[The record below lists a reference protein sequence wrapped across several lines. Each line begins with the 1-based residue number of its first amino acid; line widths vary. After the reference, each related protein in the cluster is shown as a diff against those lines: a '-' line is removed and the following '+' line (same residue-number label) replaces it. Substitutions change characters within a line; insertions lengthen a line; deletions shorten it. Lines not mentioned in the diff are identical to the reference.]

1 MNLLAMSLVSA
12 AALSFSSCSSN
23 DDLAGGGT
31 QSQADG
37 VYMTLKISGA
47 TSHGTR
53 TSVTDGKTTELNG
66 EVVESTITEGTM
78 YIYDENTCVFK
89 KVITDEMF
97 DTKPTQTTAGVTK
110 PIKIS
115 VNSVNTED
123 TYTVYFMANK
133 TGIDNPLAT
142 DASFTISEKGGAEYG
157 LTDNSKI
164 VMFNQ
169 NDHSRHANHSTVRF
183 TAANNVST
191 NPATAGT
198 VYLDRV
204 VARIDEPTV
213 TATNITSAEGNTKNT
228 ENVTA
233 TIAGITYQ
241 KYAISNVNNNSYIVQ
256 KWSQDFSTLSVKWGD
271 TETTKYFQ
279 PTSFFGDAKA
289 PANLDKFGNVKYNYV
304 FENTTNNASEATA
317 LYFQIKANLTT
328 EAKENA
334 DFADGTFYRYD
345 KKLYTRIADILS
357 DAEKGIVS
365 NPFTESGTPNAE
377 ALVASIKTQDGKLIP
392 EGETLNNFRNKNKIE
407 VFRAGSMYYYYPIQD
422 NTDQTTTFSVLRN
435 SIYQLKVT
443 KISEVGKDI
452 PNGPTPDENNPN
464 YYMTVLVQVNPWIL
478 NTKNIELK

>member
-1 MNLLAMSLVSA
+1 MKKMNLLAMSLVSA

-37 VYMTLKISGA
+37 VYMTLSIAGSNQ
-47 TSHGTR
+47 STR
-53 TSVTDGKTTELNG
+53 TEGTVTNPGIEG
-66 EVVESTITEGTM
+66 ESTITEGTL
-78 YIYDENTCVFK
+78 YLYSNKTHECVFR
-89 KVITDEMF
+89 KVITSSMF
-97 DTKPTQTTAGVTK
+97 EEPNKTK

-115 VNSVNTED
+115 VNSVNTKD

-133 TGIDNPLAT
+133 TGIKDPLAT

-157 LTDNSKI
+157 LTDNSQI

-169 NDHSRHANHSTVRF
+169 NDHSRQANHSIVRF

-191 NPATAGT
+191 NPATAGI

-228 ENVTA
+228 ENVA
-233 TIAGITYQ
+233 KTIAGIEYE

-256 KWSQDFSTLSVKWGD
+256 KWSPDFSTLSVKWGD

-289 PANLDKFGNVKYNYV
+289 PANLDKFGNVEHNYV
-304 FENTTNNASEATA
+304 FENTTTDASEATA

-328 EAKENA
+328 EAATNA

-345 KKLYTRIADILS
+345 KKLYTRIADIFK

-365 NPFTESGTPNAE
+365 NPFTESGETTAADVVE
-377 ALVASIKTQDGKLIP
+377 SIKDASDNLISD
-392 EGETLNNFRNKNKIE
+392 EGEGGLNEFRNKYKIE

-422 NTDQTTTFSVLRN
+422 NTYMKERAYSVLRN
-435 SIYQLKVT
+435 SIYQLTVT

-464 YYMTVLVQVNPWIL
+464 YYMTVQVQVNPWIL
-478 NTKNIELK
+478 NTENIELK

>member
-23 DDLAGGGT
+23 DDLTGGGT

-37 VYMTLKISGA
+37 VYMTLSIAGSNQ
-47 TSHGTR
+47 GTR
-53 TSVTDGKTTELNG
+53 TTGTKTDPGIDG
-66 EVVESTITEGTM
+66 ESTITEGTL
-78 YIYDENTCVFK
+78 YLYSNKTGDCVFR
-89 KVITDEMF
+89 KVITSSMF
-97 DTKPTQTTAGVTK
+97 EEATPNKTK

-115 VNSVNTED
+115 VNTVDTEDKD

-142 DASFTISEKGGAEYG
+142 DETFAMSNEGGAEYG
-157 LTDNSKI
+157 QNGKI

-169 NDHSRHANHSTVRF
+169 NDNSKHANHSTVKF
-183 TAANNVST
+183 TADNNVST
-191 NPATAGT
+191 NPASAGT

-213 TATNITSAEGNTKNT
+213 AATNITAAEAKT

-233 TIAGITYQ
+233 TIAGIAYE
-241 KYAISNVNNNSYIVQ
+241 KYAISNVNKNSYIVQ
-256 KWSQDFSTLSVKWGD
+256 KWSQDFSTLSVKWGT

-304 FENTTNNASEATA
+304 FENTTTDASEATA
-317 LYFQIKANLTT
+317 LYFQIKANLTP
-328 EAKENA
+328 EAAANA

-345 KKLYTRIADILS
+345 KKLYTRIADIFS
-357 DAEKGIVS
+357 DAEKGLVS
-365 NPFTESGTPNAE
+365 NPFTESGTTTAE
-377 ALVASIKTQDGKLIP
+377 AVVASIKTAEGKLIP
-392 EGETLNNFRNKNKIE
+392 EGEALNNFRNNNKIE

-422 NTDQTTTFSVLRN
+422 NTYKTATTFSVLRN
-435 SIYQLKVT
+435 SIYQLNVT

-452 PNGPTPDENNPN
+452 PNGPTPDDNNPN
-464 YYMTVLVQVNPWIL
+464 YFMTVQVQVNPWIL
-478 NTKNIELK
+478 NIKDIELK

>member
-1 MNLLAMSLVSA
+1 MKKMNLLAMSLVSA

-23 DDLAGGGT
+23 DDLTSGAGT

-37 VYMTLKISGA
+37 VYMTLSIAGSNQ
-47 TSHGTR
+47 GTR
-53 TSVTDGKTTELNG
+53 TEGTKTDPGIAG
-66 EVVESTITEGTM
+66 ESTITEGTL
-78 YIYDENTCVFK
+78 YLYSNKTNKCVFH
-89 KVITDEMF
+89 KVITSAMF
-97 DTKPTQTTAGVTK
+97 DETTPNKTK

-115 VNSVNTED
+115 VNTVDTEDKD

-133 TGIDNPLAT
+133 TGIDDPLAA
-142 DASFTISEKGGAEYG
+142 DVPFAISENGGAEYG
-157 LTDNSKI
+157 LTDKSKI

-169 NDHSRHANHSTVRF
+169 NDNSRKVNHSTVKF
-183 TAANNVST
+183 TADNNVST
-191 NPATAGT
+191 NPAQAGT

-213 TATNITSAEGNTKNT
+213 AATNITAAEAKT

-241 KYAISNVNNNSYIVQ
+241 KYAISNVNKNSYIVQ
-256 KWSQDFSTLSVKWGD
+256 KWTDEYKTLNVKWGT

-304 FENTTNNASEATA
+304 FENTTTDAAEATA
-317 LYFQIKANLTT
+317 LYFQIKANLTD
-328 EAKENA
+328 EAKVNA

-345 KKLYTRIADILS
+345 KKLYTRIADIFS

-365 NPFTESGTPNAE
+365 NPFTESGTTTAE
-377 ALVASIKTQDGKLIP
+377 AVVASIKNADGTLIP
-392 EGETLNNFRNKNKIE
+392 EGEALNNFRNNNKIE

-422 NTDQTTTFSVLRN
+422 NTYKTATTFSVLRN
-435 SIYQLKVT
+435 SIYQLNVT

-452 PNGPTPDENNPN
+452 PNGPTPDDNNPN
-464 YYMTVLVQVNPWIL
+464 YYMTVQVQVNPWIL
-478 NTKNIELK
+478 NTKDIELK

>member
-1 MNLLAMSLVSA
+1 MKKMNLLAMSLVSA

-37 VYMTLKISGA
+37 VYMTLSIAGSNQ
-47 TSHGTR
+47 STR
-53 TSVTDGKTTELNG
+53 TEGTVTNQGIEG
-66 EVVESTITEGTM
+66 ESTITEGTL
-78 YIYDENTCVFK
+78 YLYSNKTHKCVFR
-89 KVITDEMF
+89 KVITSKMF
-97 DTKPTQTTAGVTK
+97 EENTPNKTK

-115 VNSVNTED
+115 VNSVDTEDKD

-133 TGIDNPLAT
+133 TGIEDPLAT
-142 DASFTISEKGGAEYG
+142 DAYFAISENGGAEYG
-157 LTDNSKI
+157 LTDKSKI

-169 NDHSRHANHSTVRF
+169 NDHSRHANHSTVKF
-183 TAANNVST
+183 TADNNVST

-213 TATNITSAEGNTKNT
+213 AATNITAAEAKT

-233 TIAGITYQ
+233 TIAGIEYE
-241 KYAISNVNNNSYIVQ
+241 KYAISNVNKNSYIVQ
-256 KWSQDFSTLSVKWGD
+256 KWTDDYQTLNVKWG
-271 TETTKYFQ
+271 TTQTTKYFQ
-279 PTSFFGDAKA
+279 STSDFGDAKA
-289 PANLDKFGNVKYNYV
+289 PAKLDKFGNVKYNYV
-304 FENTTNNASEATA
+304 FENTTTNASEATA
-317 LYFQIKANLTT
+317 LYFQIKANLTN
-328 EAKENA
+328 EAKVNA

-345 KKLYTRIADILS
+345 KKLYTRIADIFS

-365 NPFTESGTPNAE
+365 NPFTESGATTAADVVANIKNA
-377 ALVASIKTQDGKLIP
+377 DGTLIP
-392 EGETLNNFRNKNKIE
+392 EGEALNNFRNNNKIE

-422 NTDQTTTFSVLRN
+422 NTYETATTFSVLRN

-464 YYMTVLVQVNPWIL
+464 YYMTVEVQVNPWIL
-478 NTKNIELK
+478 NTKEIELK

>member
-1 MNLLAMSLVSA
+1 MKKMNLLVMSLVSA

-23 DDLAGGGT
+23 DDLTSGAGT

-37 VYMTLKISGA
+37 VYMTLSIAGSNQ
-47 TSHGTR
+47 GTR
-53 TSVTDGKTTELNG
+53 TEGTKTDPGIAG
-66 EVVESTITEGTM
+66 ESTITEGTL
-78 YIYDENTCVFK
+78 YLYSNKTNKCVFR
-89 KVITDEMF
+89 KVITSAMF
-97 DTKPTQTTAGVTK
+97 DETTPNKTM

-115 VNSVNTED
+115 VNTVDTEDKD

-133 TGIDNPLAT
+133 TGIDDPLAA
-142 DASFTISEKGGAEYG
+142 DAPFAISENGGAEYG
-157 LTDNSKI
+157 LTDKSKI

-169 NDHSRHANHSTVRF
+169 NDNSRKVNHSTVKF
-183 TAANNVST
+183 TADNNVST
-191 NPATAGT
+191 NPAQAGT

-213 TATNITSAEGNTKNT
+213 AATNITAAEPKT

-241 KYAISNVNNNSYIVQ
+241 KYAISNVNKNSYIVQ
-256 KWSQDFSTLSVKWGD
+256 KWTDEYKTLNVKWGT

-304 FENTTNNASEATA
+304 FENTTTDAAEATA
-317 LYFQIKANLTT
+317 LYFQIKANLTD
-328 EAKENA
+328 EAKVNA

-345 KKLYTRIADILS
+345 KKLYTRIADIFS

-365 NPFTESGTPNAE
+365 NPFTESGTTTAE
-377 ALVASIKTQDGKLIP
+377 AVVASIKNADGTLIP
-392 EGETLNNFRNKNKIE
+392 EGEALNNFRNNNKIE

-422 NTDQTTTFSVLRN
+422 NTYKTATTFSVLRN
-435 SIYQLKVT
+435 SIYQLNVT

-452 PNGPTPDENNPN
+452 PNGPTPDDNNPN
-464 YYMTVLVQVNPWIL
+464 YYMTVQVQVNPWIL
-478 NTKNIELK
+478 NTKDIELK

>member
-23 DDLAGGGT
+23 DDLTSGAGT

-37 VYMTLKISGA
+37 VYMTLSIAGSNQ
-47 TSHGTR
+47 GTR
-53 TSVTDGKTTELNG
+53 TEGTKTDPGIAG
-66 EVVESTITEGTM
+66 ESTITEGTL
-78 YIYDENTCVFK
+78 YLYSNKTNKCVFR
-89 KVITDEMF
+89 KVITSAMF
-97 DTKPTQTTAGVTK
+97 DETTPNKTK

-115 VNSVNTED
+115 VNTVDTEDKD

-133 TGIDNPLAT
+133 TGIDDPLAA
-142 DASFTISEKGGAEYG
+142 DAPFAISENGGAEYG
-157 LTDNSKI
+157 LTDKSKI

-169 NDHSRHANHSTVRF
+169 NDNSRKVNHSTVKF
-183 TAANNVST
+183 TADNNVST
-191 NPATAGT
+191 NPAQAGT

-213 TATNITSAEGNTKNT
+213 AATNITAAEAKT

-241 KYAISNVNNNSYIVQ
+241 KYAISNVNKNSYIVQ
-256 KWSQDFSTLSVKWGD
+256 KWTDEYKTLNVKWGT

-289 PANLDKFGNVKYNYV
+289 PANLDKFDNVKYNYV
-304 FENTTNNASEATA
+304 FENTTTNAAEATA
-317 LYFQIKANLTT
+317 LYFQIKANLTD
-328 EAKENA
+328 EAKVNA

-345 KKLYTRIADILS
+345 KKLYTRIADIFS

-365 NPFTESGTPNAE
+365 NPFTESGETTA
-377 ALVASIKTQDGKLIP
+377 ADVVKSIKNADGTLIP
-392 EGETLNNFRNKNKIE
+392 EGEALNNFRNNNKIE

-422 NTDQTTTFSVLRN
+422 NTYKTATTFSVLRN

-464 YYMTVLVQVNPWIL
+464 YYMTVQVQVNPWIL
-478 NTKNIELK
+478 NTKDIELK

>member
-1 MNLLAMSLVSA
+1 MSLVSA

-37 VYMTLKISGA
+37 VYMTLSIAGSNQ
-47 TSHGTR
+47 STR
-53 TSVTDGKTTELNG
+53 TEGTVTDSGIEG
-66 EVVESTITEGTM
+66 ESTITEGTLYLYSNKTHECVFRKVITSSM
-78 YIYDENTCVFK
+78 FDENTPNK
-89 KVITDEMF
+89 
-97 DTKPTQTTAGVTK
+97 TK

-115 VNSVNTED
+115 VNSVDTEDKD

-133 TGIDNPLAT
+133 TGIEDPLAT
-142 DASFTISEKGGAEYG
+142 DASFAISENGGAEYG
-157 LTDNSKI
+157 LTGESKI

-213 TATNITSAEGNTKNT
+213 TATNITAAEAKT
-228 ENVTA
+228 ENVA
-233 TIAGITYQ
+233 KTIAGIEYE
-241 KYAISNVNNNSYIVQ
+241 KYAISNVNKNSYIVQ

-317 LYFQIKANLTT
+317 LYFQIKANLTN

-345 KKLYTRIADILS
+345 KKLYTRIADIIS

-365 NPFTESGTPNAE
+365 NPFTESGTTNVE
-377 ALVASIKTQDGKLIP
+377 AVVASIKTQDGKLIP

-422 NTDQTTTFSVLRN
+422 NTYKTATTFSVLRN
-435 SIYQLKVT
+435 SIYQLNVT

-464 YYMTVLVQVNPWIL
+464 YYMTVQVQVNPWIL
-478 NTKNIELK
+478 NTKDIELK

>member
-1 MNLLAMSLVSA
+1 MKKMNLLVMSLVSA

-23 DDLAGGGT
+23 DDLTSGAGT

-37 VYMTLKISGA
+37 VYMTLSIAGSNQ
-47 TSHGTR
+47 GTR
-53 TSVTDGKTTELNG
+53 TEGTKTDPGIAG
-66 EVVESTITEGTM
+66 ESTITEGTL
-78 YIYDENTCVFK
+78 YLYSNKTNKCVFR
-89 KVITDEMF
+89 KVITSAMF
-97 DTKPTQTTAGVTK
+97 DETTPNKTK

-115 VNSVNTED
+115 VNTVDTEDKD

-133 TGIDNPLAT
+133 TGIDDPLAA
-142 DASFTISEKGGAEYG
+142 DAPFAISENGGAEYG
-157 LTDNSKI
+157 LTDKSKI

-169 NDHSRHANHSTVRF
+169 NDNSRKVNHSTVKF
-183 TAANNVST
+183 TADNNVST
-191 NPATAGT
+191 NPAQAGT

-213 TATNITSAEGNTKNT
+213 AATNITAAEAKT

-241 KYAISNVNNNSYIVQ
+241 KYAISNVNKNSYIVQ
-256 KWSQDFSTLSVKWGD
+256 KWTDEYKTLNVKWGT

-304 FENTTNNASEATA
+304 FENTTTDAAEATA
-317 LYFQIKANLTT
+317 LYFQIKANLTD
-328 EAKENA
+328 EAKVNA

-345 KKLYTRIADILS
+345 KKLYTRIADIFS

-365 NPFTESGTPNAE
+365 NPFTESGTTTAE
-377 ALVASIKTQDGKLIP
+377 AVVASIKNADGTLIP
-392 EGETLNNFRNKNKIE
+392 EGEALNNFRNNNKIE

-422 NTDQTTTFSVLRN
+422 NTYKTATTFSVLRN
-435 SIYQLKVT
+435 SIYQLNVT

-452 PNGPTPDENNPN
+452 PNGPTPDDNNPN
-464 YYMTVLVQVNPWIL
+464 YYMTVQVQVNPWIL
-478 NTKNIELK
+478 NTKDIELK

>member
-1 MNLLAMSLVSA
+1 MNLLVMSLVSA

-23 DDLAGGGT
+23 DDLTSGAGT

-37 VYMTLKISGA
+37 VYMTLSIAGSNQ
-47 TSHGTR
+47 GTR
-53 TSVTDGKTTELNG
+53 TEGTKTDPGIAG
-66 EVVESTITEGTM
+66 ESTITEGTL
-78 YIYDENTCVFK
+78 YLYSNKTNKCVFR
-89 KVITDEMF
+89 KVITSAMF
-97 DTKPTQTTAGVTK
+97 DETTQNKTK

-115 VNSVNTED
+115 VNSVNTKD

-133 TGIDNPLAT
+133 TGIDDPLAA
-142 DASFTISEKGGAEYG
+142 DAPFAISENGGAEYG
-157 LTDNSKI
+157 LTDKSKI

-169 NDHSRHANHSTVRF
+169 NDNSRKVNHSTVKF
-183 TAANNVST
+183 TADNNVST
-191 NPATAGT
+191 NAAQAGT

-213 TATNITSAEGNTKNT
+213 AATNITAAEAKT

-241 KYAISNVNNNSYIVQ
+241 KYAISNVNKNSYIVQ
-256 KWSQDFSTLSVKWGD
+256 KWTDEYKTLNVKWGT

-304 FENTTNNASEATA
+304 FENTTTNASEATA
-317 LYFQIKANLTT
+317 LYFQIKANLTN

-345 KKLYTRIADILS
+345 KKLYTRIADIVS

-365 NPFTESGTPNAE
+365 NPFTESGTTNVE
-377 ALVASIKTQDGKLIP
+377 AIVASIKTEDGKLIP
-392 EGETLNNFRNKNKIE
+392 EGEALNNFRNKNKIE
-407 VFRAGSMYYYYPIQD
+407 VFRAGSMYYYYPIQY
-422 NTDQTTTFSVLRN
+422 NTYEPATTFSVLRN
-435 SIYQLKVT
+435 SIYQLNVT

-464 YYMTVLVQVNPWIL
+464 YYMTVQVQVNPWIL
-478 NTKNIELK
+478 NTKDIELK

>member
-23 DDLAGGGT
+23 DDLTGGGT

-37 VYMTLKISGA
+37 VYMTLSIAGSNQ
-47 TSHGTR
+47 STR
-53 TSVTDGKTTELNG
+53 TEGTVTDSGIEG
-66 EVVESTITEGTM
+66 ESTITEGTL
-78 YIYDENTCVFK
+78 YLYSNNTGKCVFR
-89 KVITDEMF
+89 KVITSSMF
-97 DTKPTQTTAGVTK
+97 DDTNPNKTK

-115 VNSVNTED
+115 VNSVDTEDKD

-133 TGIDNPLAT
+133 TGIEDPLAT
-142 DASFTISEKGGAEYG
+142 DASFAISENGGAEYG
-157 LTDNSKI
+157 LTGESKI

-213 TATNITSAEGNTKNT
+213 AATNITAAEAKT
-228 ENVTA
+228 ENVA
-233 TIAGITYQ
+233 KTIAGIEYE
-241 KYAISNVNNNSYIVQ
+241 KYAISNVNKNSYIVQ

-279 PTSFFGDAKA
+279 PTSSFGDAKA

-317 LYFQIKANLTT
+317 LYFQIKANLTD

-345 KKLYTRIADILS
+345 KKLYTRIADIIS

-365 NPFTESGTPNAE
+365 NPFTESGTTDAE
-377 ALVASIKTQDGKLIP
+377 AVVASIKTQDGKLIP

-422 NTDQTTTFSVLRN
+422 NTYKTAKTFSVLRN

-478 NTKNIELK
+478 NTKDIELK

>member
-1 MNLLAMSLVSA
+1 MKKMNLLAMSLVSA

-23 DDLAGGGT
+23 DDLAGGAGT
-31 QSQADG
+31 QSQVDG
-37 VYMTLKISGA
+37 VYMTLSIAGSNQ
-47 TSHGTR
+47 STR
-53 TSVTDGKTTELNG
+53 TVGTENDPG
-66 EVVESTITEGTM
+66 IKGESTITEGTLYLYSNKTHECVFRKVITSTM
-78 YIYDENTCVFK
+78 FDENTPNK
-89 KVITDEMF
+89 
-97 DTKPTQTTAGVTK
+97 TK

-115 VNSVNTED
+115 VNSVGTEDKD

-169 NDHSRHANHSTVRF
+169 NDHSKQANHSTVKF

-213 TATNITSAEGNTKNT
+213 TATNITAAEAKT
-228 ENVTA
+228 ENVA
-233 TIAGITYQ
+233 KTIAGIEYE
-241 KYAISNVNNNSYIVQ
+241 KYAISNVNKNSYIVQ
-256 KWSQDFSTLSVKWGD
+256 KWSEDFSTLSVKWGD

-304 FENTTNNASEATA
+304 FENTTTDASEATA
-317 LYFQIKANLTT
+317 LYFQIKANLTN

-345 KKLYTRIADILS
+345 KKLYTRIADIFS

-365 NPFTESGTPNAE
+365 NPFTESGTTNAE

-422 NTDQTTTFSVLRN
+422 NTYQTTTFSVLRN

-478 NTKNIELK
+478 NTKDIELK

>member
-1 MNLLAMSLVSA
+1 MNLLVMSLVSA

-23 DDLAGGGT
+23 DDLTSGAGT

-37 VYMTLKISGA
+37 VYMTLSIAGSNQ
-47 TSHGTR
+47 GTR
-53 TSVTDGKTTELNG
+53 TEGTKTDPGIAG
-66 EVVESTITEGTM
+66 ESTITEGTL
-78 YIYDENTCVFK
+78 YLYSNKTNKCVFR
-89 KVITDEMF
+89 KVITSAMF
-97 DTKPTQTTAGVTK
+97 DETTPNKTK

-115 VNSVNTED
+115 VNTVDTEDKD

-133 TGIDNPLAT
+133 TGIDDPLAA
-142 DASFTISEKGGAEYG
+142 DAPFAISENGGAEYG
-157 LTDNSKI
+157 LTDKSKI

-169 NDHSRHANHSTVRF
+169 NDNSRKVNHSTVKF
-183 TAANNVST
+183 TADNNVST
-191 NPATAGT
+191 NPVQAGT

-213 TATNITSAEGNTKNT
+213 AATNITAAEAKT

-241 KYAISNVNNNSYIVQ
+241 KYAISNVNKNSYIVQ
-256 KWSQDFSTLSVKWGD
+256 KWTDEYKTLNVKWGT

-304 FENTTNNASEATA
+304 FENTTTDAAEATA
-317 LYFQIKANLTT
+317 LYFQIKANLTD
-328 EAKENA
+328 EAKVNA

-345 KKLYTRIADILS
+345 KKLYTRIADIFS

-365 NPFTESGTPNAE
+365 NPFTESGTTTAE
-377 ALVASIKTQDGKLIP
+377 AVVASIKNADGTLIP
-392 EGETLNNFRNKNKIE
+392 EGEALNNFRNNNKIE

-422 NTDQTTTFSVLRN
+422 NTYKTATTFSVLRN
-435 SIYQLKVT
+435 SIYQLNVT

-452 PNGPTPDENNPN
+452 PNGPTPDDNNPN
-464 YYMTVLVQVNPWIL
+464 YYMTVQVQVNPWIL
-478 NTKNIELK
+478 NTKDIELK

>member
-1 MNLLAMSLVSA
+1 MSLVSA

-23 DDLAGGGT
+23 DELTSGGGT

-37 VYMTLKISGA
+37 VYMTLSIAGSNQ
-47 TSHGTR
+47 STR
-53 TSVTDGKTTELNG
+53 TEGTVTNQGIEG
-66 EVVESTITEGTM
+66 ESTITEGTL
-78 YIYDENTCVFK
+78 YLYSNKTGECVFR
-89 KVITDEMF
+89 KVITSSMF
-97 DTKPTQTTAGVTK
+97 DETTPNKTK

-115 VNSVNTED
+115 VNSVDTEDKD

-133 TGIDNPLAT
+133 TGIEDPLAT
-142 DASFTISEKGGAEYG
+142 DVSFAISENGGAEYG
-157 LTDNSKI
+157 LTDKSKI

-169 NDHSRHANHSTVRF
+169 NDHSKHADHSTVKF
-183 TAANNVST
+183 TADNNVSS

-213 TATNITSAEGNTKNT
+213 TATNITAAEAKT

-233 TIAGITYQ
+233 TIAGIEYE
-241 KYAISNVNNNSYIVQ
+241 KYAISNVNKNSYIVQ
-256 KWSQDFSTLSVKWGD
+256 KWTDDYQTLNVKWGT

-304 FENTTNNASEATA
+304 FENTTTDASEATA

-328 EAKENA
+328 EAATNA

-345 KKLYTRIADILS
+345 KKLYTRIADIFK

-365 NPFTESGTPNAE
+365 NPFTESGETTA
-377 ALVASIKTQDGKLIP
+377 ADVVASIKDASGNLISD
-392 EGETLNNFRNKNKIE
+392 EGGLNEFRNKNKIE

-422 NTDQTTTFSVLRN
+422 NTYKTATTFSVLRN
-435 SIYQLKVT
+435 SIYQLNVT

-452 PNGPTPDENNPN
+452 PNGPTPDDNNPN
-464 YYMTVLVQVNPWIL
+464 YYMTVQVQVNPWIL
-478 NTKNIELK
+478 NTKDIELK

>member
-1 MNLLAMSLVSA
+1 MNLLVMSLVSA

-23 DDLAGGGT
+23 DDLTGGAGT

-37 VYMTLKISGA
+37 VYMTLSIAGSNQ
-47 TSHGTR
+47 GTR
-53 TSVTDGKTTELNG
+53 TEGTNTNPGIAG
-66 EVVESTITEGTM
+66 ESTITEGTL
-78 YIYDENTCVFK
+78 YLYSNKTGKCVFR
-89 KVITDEMF
+89 KVITSSMF
-97 DTKPTQTTAGVTK
+97 DETTPNKTK

-115 VNSVNTED
+115 VNTVDTEDKD

-133 TGIDNPLAT
+133 TGIDDPLAT
-142 DASFTISEKGGAEYG
+142 DAPFAISENGGAEYG
-157 LTDNSKI
+157 LTDKSKI

-169 NDHSRHANHSTVRF
+169 NDHSKHADHSTVKF
-183 TAANNVST
+183 TADNNVSS

-213 TATNITSAEGNTKNT
+213 TATNITAAEAKT

-233 TIAGITYQ
+233 TIAGIEYE
-241 KYAISNVNNNSYIVQ
+241 KYAISNVNKNSYIVQ
-256 KWSQDFSTLSVKWGD
+256 KWTDDYQTLNVKWGT

-304 FENTTNNASEATA
+304 FENTTTDASEATA
-317 LYFQIKANLTT
+317 LYFQIKANLST
-328 EAKENA
+328 EAATNA

-345 KKLYTRIADILS
+345 KKLYTRIADIFK

-365 NPFTESGTPNAE
+365 NPFTESGETTA
-377 ALVASIKTQDGKLIP
+377 ADVVASIKDASGNLISD
-392 EGETLNNFRNKNKIE
+392 EGGLNVFRNKNKIE

-422 NTDQTTTFSVLRN
+422 NTYKTATTFSVLRN
-435 SIYQLKVT
+435 SIYQLNVT

-452 PNGPTPDENNPN
+452 PNGPTPDDNNPN
-464 YYMTVLVQVNPWIL
+464 YYMTVQVQVNPWIL
-478 NTKNIELK
+478 NTKDIELK

>member
-1 MNLLAMSLVSA
+1 MNLLVMSLVSA

-23 DDLAGGGT
+23 DDLTSGGGT

-37 VYMTLKISGA
+37 VYMTLSIAGSNQ
-47 TSHGTR
+47 GTR
-53 TSVTDGKTTELNG
+53 TTGTVTDPGIDG
-66 EVVESTITEGTM
+66 ESTITEGTL
-78 YIYDENTCVFK
+78 YLYSNKTGDCVFR
-89 KVITDEMF
+89 KVITSSMF
-97 DTKPTQTTAGVTK
+97 EEATPNKTK

-115 VNSVNTED
+115 VNTVDTEDKD

-142 DASFTISEKGGAEYG
+142 DETFAMSNEGGAEYG
-157 LTDNSKI
+157 QNGKI

-169 NDHSRHANHSTVRF
+169 NDNSKHANHSTVKF
-183 TAANNVST
+183 TAENNVST
-191 NPATAGT
+191 NPASAGT

-213 TATNITSAEGNTKNT
+213 AATNITAAEAKT

-233 TIAGITYQ
+233 TIAGIAYE
-241 KYAISNVNNNSYIVQ
+241 KYAISNVNKNSYIVQ
-256 KWSQDFSTLSVKWGD
+256 KWSQDFSTLSVKWGT

-304 FENTTNNASEATA
+304 FENTTTDASEATA
-317 LYFQIKANLTT
+317 LYFQIKANLTP
-328 EAKENA
+328 EAAANA

-345 KKLYTRIADILS
+345 KKLYTRIADIFS
-357 DAEKGIVS
+357 DAEKGLVS
-365 NPFTESGTPNAE
+365 NPFTESGATTAE
-377 ALVASIKTQDGKLIP
+377 AVVASIKTAEGKLIP
-392 EGETLNNFRNKNKIE
+392 DGEALNNFRNNNKIE

-422 NTDQTTTFSVLRN
+422 NTYKTATTFSVLRN
-435 SIYQLKVT
+435 SIYQLNVT

-452 PNGPTPDENNPN
+452 PNGPTPDDNNPN
-464 YYMTVLVQVNPWIL
+464 YFMTVQVQVNPWIL
-478 NTKNIELK
+478 NIKDIELK

>member
-1 MNLLAMSLVSA
+1 MSLVSA

-37 VYMTLKISGA
+37 VYMTLSIAGSNQ
-47 TSHGTR
+47 STR
-53 TSVTDGKTTELNG
+53 TVGTVTNPGIEG
-66 EVVESTITEGTM
+66 ESTITEGTLYLYSNNTGECVFRKVITSSM
-78 YIYDENTCVFK
+78 FDENTPNK
-89 KVITDEMF
+89 
-97 DTKPTQTTAGVTK
+97 TK

-115 VNSVNTED
+115 VNSVDTEDKD

-133 TGIDNPLAT
+133 TGIEDPLAT
-142 DASFTISEKGGAEYG
+142 DASFAISENGGAEYG
-157 LTDNSKI
+157 LTGESKI

-213 TATNITSAEGNTKNT
+213 TATNITAAEAKT
-228 ENVTA
+228 ENVA
-233 TIAGITYQ
+233 KTIAGIEYE
-241 KYAISNVNNNSYIVQ
+241 KYAISNVNKNSYIVQ
-256 KWSQDFSTLSVKWGD
+256 KWSPDFSTLSVKWGD
-271 TETTKYFQ
+271 SETTKYFQ

-304 FENTTNNASEATA
+304 FENTTKNASEATA
-317 LYFQIKANLTT
+317 LYFQIKANLTN

-345 KKLYTRIADILS
+345 KKLYTRIADIIS

-365 NPFTESGTPNAE
+365 NPFTESGTTNVE
-377 ALVASIKTQDGKLIP
+377 AVVASIKTQDGKLIP

-422 NTDQTTTFSVLRN
+422 NTYQTATTFSVLRN

-478 NTKNIELK
+478 NTKDIELK

>member
-1 MNLLAMSLVSA
+1 MKKMNLLVMSLVSA

-23 DDLAGGGT
+23 DELTSGGGT

-37 VYMTLKISGA
+37 VYMTLSIAGSNQ
-47 TSHGTR
+47 STR
-53 TSVTDGKTTELNG
+53 TEGTVTNQGIEG
-66 EVVESTITEGTM
+66 ESTITEGTL
-78 YIYDENTCVFK
+78 YLYSNKTGECVFR
-89 KVITDEMF
+89 KVITSSMF
-97 DTKPTQTTAGVTK
+97 DETTPNKTK

-115 VNSVNTED
+115 VNSVDTEDKD

-133 TGIDNPLAT
+133 TGIEDPLAT
-142 DASFTISEKGGAEYG
+142 DVSFAISENGGAEYG
-157 LTDNSKI
+157 LTDKSKI

-169 NDHSRHANHSTVRF
+169 NDHSKHADHSTVKF
-183 TAANNVST
+183 TADNNVSS

-213 TATNITSAEGNTKNT
+213 TATNITAAEAKT

-233 TIAGITYQ
+233 TIAGIEYE
-241 KYAISNVNNNSYIVQ
+241 KYAISNVNKNSYIVQ
-256 KWSQDFSTLSVKWGD
+256 KWTDDYQTLNVKWGT

-279 PTSFFGDAKA
+279 PTSFFGDAKT

-304 FENTTNNASEATA
+304 FENTTTDASEATA

-328 EAKENA
+328 EAATNA

-345 KKLYTRIADILS
+345 KKLYTRIADIFK

-365 NPFTESGTPNAE
+365 NPFTESGETTA
-377 ALVASIKTQDGKLIP
+377 ADVVASIKDASGNLISD
-392 EGETLNNFRNKNKIE
+392 EGGLNEFRNKNKIE

-422 NTDQTTTFSVLRN
+422 NTYKTATTFSVLRN
-435 SIYQLKVT
+435 SIYQLNVT

-452 PNGPTPDENNPN
+452 PNGPTPDDNNPN
-464 YYMTVLVQVNPWIL
+464 YYMTVQVQVNPWIL
-478 NTKNIELK
+478 NTKDIELK